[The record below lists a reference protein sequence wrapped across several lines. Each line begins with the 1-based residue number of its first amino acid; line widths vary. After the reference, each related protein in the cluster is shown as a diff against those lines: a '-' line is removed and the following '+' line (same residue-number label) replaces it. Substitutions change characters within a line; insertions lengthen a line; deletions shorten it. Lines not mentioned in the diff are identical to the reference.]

1 VSAPLTLDQAASV
14 VELANQGKTS
24 TEIAELL
31 GVTRWTVMGRLKM
44 ARRVG
49 LIVAERRKGRP
60 PESMEYAEMEG
71 APLPRCRC
79 GLLLPCEGCLP
90 PIEYY
95 ARQQSRDAE

>member
-1 VSAPLTLDQAASV
+1 MSAPLTLDQAASV

-60 PESMEYAEMEG
+60 PESMEYAEVEG
-71 APLPRCRC
+71 APLPRCKC

-90 PIEYY
+90 DVSWF
-95 ARQQSRDAE
+95 ASRRHGE